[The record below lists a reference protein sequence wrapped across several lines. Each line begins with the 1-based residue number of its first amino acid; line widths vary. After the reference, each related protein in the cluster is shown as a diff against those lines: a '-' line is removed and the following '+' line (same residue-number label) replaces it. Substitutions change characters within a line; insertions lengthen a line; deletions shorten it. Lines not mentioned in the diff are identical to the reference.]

1 MSLLEQALTE
11 NSLVPIGVAIGVII
25 AVASYTAWLSA
36 KFASLS
42 DKILGQGT
50 DLSSKIQEIRYMLSE
65 RFTKDEFRRWERE
78 FFRANPALKP
88 PEDAP

>member
-1 MSLLEQALTE
+1 MSAFLQILSE
-11 NSLVPIGVAIGVII
+11 NSLVPIGVACGVII

-36 KFASLS
+36 KFASIS

-50 DLSSKIQEIRYMLSE
+50 DLGSKIQEIRFMLSE
-65 RFTKDEFRRWERE
+65 RFTKDEFRRWERD
-78 FFRANPALKP
+78 FFRANPGLKS